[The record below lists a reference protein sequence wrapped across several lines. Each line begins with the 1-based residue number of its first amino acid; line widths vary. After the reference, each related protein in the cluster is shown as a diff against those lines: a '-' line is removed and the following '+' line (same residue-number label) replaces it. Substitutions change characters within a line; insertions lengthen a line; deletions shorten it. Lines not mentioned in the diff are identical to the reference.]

1 MHFALIIVPSHG
13 VIQNC
18 FLREVWRYANYQPS
32 GDMKKTH
39 EPSVR
44 DAKANIRVKSLI
56 FIRAFTEVKSTGAL
70 LQTSVKNC
78 NMVN

>member
-1 MHFALIIVPSHG
+1 
-13 VIQNC
+13 
-18 FLREVWRYANYQPS
+18 
-32 GDMKKTH
+32 MKKTH